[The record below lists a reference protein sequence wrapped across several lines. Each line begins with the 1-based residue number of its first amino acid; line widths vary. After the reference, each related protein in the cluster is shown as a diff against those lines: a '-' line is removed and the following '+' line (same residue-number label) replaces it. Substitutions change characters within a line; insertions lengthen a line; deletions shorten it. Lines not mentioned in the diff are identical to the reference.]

1 MNIEEVK
8 TQLNDKYQ
16 IENFIDLSEFDSLP
30 TGRLYSKLRQCHKIE
45 FADNERVVFVIP
57 NNLKKTYT
65 DQPYDIVTVLQ
76 QYIQH
81 HDIPHF
87 FIIVLSDSA
96 DMPEQLEY
104 VRKMYNPQEQ
114 IPILHILY
122 D

>member
-16 IENFIDLSEFDSLP
+16 IENFIDLSEFDNLP
-30 TGRLYSKLRQCHKIE
+30 TGRLYSKLRRCHKVE

-57 NNLKKTYT
+57 NNLKKSYI

-87 FIIVLSDSA
+87 FIIVLSNSLDI
-96 DMPEQLEY
+96 PEQLEY

-114 IPILHILY
+114 IPISHILY